1 MFPVRYQRLKC
12 VSKTGLFRTH
22 LFQPCTHPTGT
33 MACQMPPA
41 RGHPGHGPGTR
52 GSRSGGKKR
61 DYPKVAPGSWLSPV
75 AVKVVDSVGVGRY
88 VSVVLDVLQRVLNVE
103 EQEGSDTE

>member
-1 MFPVRYQRLKC
+1 MFPFRYQRLKC
-12 VSKTGLFRTH
+12 VHETAPLGAHIFEG
-22 LFQPCTHPTGT
+22 CTHPRARWHVKCHRHAATLYMG
-33 MACQMPPA
+33 PA
-41 RGHPGHGPGTR
+41 RVVPGQVK
-52 GSRSGGKKR
+52 KKR

-75 AVKVVDSVGVGRY
+75 AVKVIDSVGVGRY